1 MCVYMVSIDL
11 GDRESQDYYSGAAN
25 QVQGINDVA
34 QGSLAVILVSR
45 DMFA

>member
-1 MCVYMVSIDL
+1 MVNIGL
-11 GDRESQDYYSGAAN
+11 GVGERQDYYSGAAN

-34 QGSLAVILVSR
+34 QGSLAVLLVSR